1 MERDSRS
8 GTQGKGSLEELLR
21 ERVRAT
27 IEIIVEEELEEALG
41 AASSQRVG
49 EQRAGYRHG
58 HRSRTLST
66 SLGATTILMPRA
78 RIAGVDGQRHEWR
91 SEVIPR
97 YQRRTERVDEAILGV
112 YLSGTNTRRLRGA
125 LAPLLRGAPLSKDA
139 VSRLVGRLRED
150 FVAWGTR
157 DLGALKVRYLFLDG
171 WYPRVRIGRK
181 RVRVPVLVTL
191 GVGADGR
198 RVILDLR
205 LAGAESERAWRDA
218 VHSLVERKLGVP
230 VLAVI
235 DGNPGLAAAL
245 SAQWPKLALQ
255 RCTNH
260 KLWNLLAKAPAH
272 LREELAEDYRRMIY
286 AEGREAVTQARR
298 GFARKWKLRCQAV
311 YQSFEEAGDELFTF
325 TAFPP
330 TQWKALRT
338 TNALE
343 RINEEFRR
351 RTKTQA
357 SLPNE
362 EAVLLLLFG
371 LLRSGQITLRRLVGW
386 QELESV
392 SKSAEAA

>member
-8 GTQGKGSLEELLR
+8 AGDGKGSLEELLR
-21 ERVRAT
+21 ERIRGT
-27 IEIIVEEELEEALG
+27 IELIVEQELEEALG
-41 AASSQRVG
+41 AANSQRVG

-58 HRSRTLST
+58 HRGRTLST
-66 SLGATTILMPRA
+66 SLGATTIAMPRA
-78 RIAGVDGQRHEWR
+78 RTLDENGTRHEWR
-91 SEVIPR
+91 SQIIPR
-97 YQRRTERVDEAILGV
+97 YQRRTARVDEAILGV

-150 FVAWGTR
+150 FAAWAGR
-157 DLGALKVRYLFLDG
+157 ELHALKVRYLFLDG
-171 WYPRVRIGRK
+171 WYPRVRIGKK

-191 GVGADGR
+191 AVCANGHREIV
-198 RVILDLR
+198 DLR
-205 LAGAESERAWRDA
+205 LAGVESERAWLE
-218 VHSLVERKLGVP
+218 VVQSLAERKLGSP
-230 VLAVI
+230 MLAVI

-245 SAQWPKLALQ
+245 RSQWPALAIQ

-286 AEGREAVTQARR
+286 AEGREAVEQARR

-311 YQSFEEAGDELFTF
+311 YQSFEEAGDQLFTF
-325 TAFPP
+325 TAFPSS
-330 TQWKALRT
+330 QWKALRT

-357 SLPNE
+357 SLPSE
-362 EAVLLLLFG
+362 EAVLLLMFG
-371 LLRSGQITLRRLVGW
+371 LLRSGQIKLRRVVGW
-386 QELESV
+386 HELD
-392 SKSAEAA
+392 SASTTADAA

>member
-8 GTQGKGSLEELLR
+8 TGDGKGSLEELLR
-21 ERVRAT
+21 ERIRGT
-27 IEIIVEEELEEALG
+27 IELIVEQELEEALG
-41 AASSQRVG
+41 AANSARVG

-58 HRSRTLST
+58 HRGRTLST
-66 SLGATTILMPRA
+66 SLGATTIAMPRA
-78 RIAGVDGQRHEWR
+78 RTLDENGARHEWR
-91 SEVIPR
+91 SQIIPR
-97 YQRRTERVDEAILGV
+97 YQRRTARVDEAILGV

-150 FVAWGTR
+150 FAAWAGR
-157 DLGALKVRYLFLDG
+157 DLSELKVRYLFLDG
-171 WYPRVRIGRK
+171 WYPRVRIGKR

-191 GVGADGR
+191 AVCANGHREIV
-198 RVILDLR
+198 DLR
-205 LAGAESERAWRDA
+205 LAGVESERAWLEVVQA
-218 VHSLVERKLGVP
+218 LAARKLGAP
-230 VLAVI
+230 QLAVI

-245 SAQWPKLALQ
+245 RSQWPALAIQ

-260 KLWNLLAKAPAH
+260 KLWNLLAKAPAP

-286 AEGREAVTQARR
+286 AEGREAVEQARR

-311 YQSFEEAGDELFTF
+311 YQSFEEAGDQLFTF
-325 TAFPP
+325 TGFPLS
-330 TQWKALRT
+330 QWKALRT

-357 SLPNE
+357 SLPSE
-362 EAVLLLLFG
+362 EAVLLLMFG
-371 LLRSGQITLRRLVGW
+371 LLRSGQIRLRRVVGW
-386 QELESV
+386 YELD
-392 SKSAEAA
+392 SAATTAHAA

>member
-1 MERDSRS
+1 M
-8 GTQGKGSLEELLR
+8 R
-21 ERVRAT
+21 ERVRGT
-27 IEIIVEEELEEALG
+27 IEAIVDEELEEALG
-41 AASSQRVG
+41 AARSQRVG
-49 EQRAGYRHG
+49 PNRTGYRHG
-58 HRSRTLST
+58 KRARTLST
-66 SLGATTILMPRA
+66 SLGPSTIMMPRA
-78 RIAGVDGQRHEWR
+78 RIEDDDGRRREWR
-91 SEVIPR
+91 SAVIPR

-112 YLSGTNTRRLRGA
+112 YLSGANTRRLRGA

-150 FVAWGTR
+150 FAAWARR
-157 DLGALKVRYLFLDG
+157 DLGEVKVCYLFLDG
-171 WYPRVRIGRK
+171 WYPRVRIGKK

-191 GVGADGR
+191 GVCADGR

-205 LAGAESERAWRDA
+205 LAGVESERAWLDA
-218 VHSLVERKLGVP
+218 VHSLVARNLGAP

-245 SAQWPKLALQ
+245 KVQWPGLAIQ

-286 AEGREAVTQARR
+286 ADSREAVEQARR
-298 GFARKWKLRCQAV
+298 GFVRKWKLRCQAV
-311 YQSFEEAGDELFTF
+311 NASFEEAGDQLFTF
-325 TAFPP
+325 TAFPVA
-330 TQWKALRT
+330 QWKALRT

-371 LLRSGQITLRRLVGW
+371 LLRSGQVKLRRLVGW
-386 QELESV
+386 QNLTTISEHP
-392 SKSAEAA
+392 EAA

>member
-8 GTQGKGSLEELLR
+8 AGNGKGSLEELLR
-21 ERVRAT
+21 ERIRAS
-27 IEIIVEEELEEALG
+27 IELIVEQELEEALG
-41 AASSQRVG
+41 AANSARVG

-58 HRSRTLST
+58 HRGRTLST
-66 SLGATTILMPRA
+66 SLGATTIAMPRA
-78 RIAGVDGQRHEWR
+78 RTLDENGMRHEWR
-91 SEVIPR
+91 SQIIPR
-97 YQRRTERVDEAILGV
+97 YQRRTARVDEAILGV

-150 FVAWGTR
+150 FAAWAGR
-157 DLGALKVRYLFLDG
+157 DLGELKVRYLFLDG
-171 WYPRVRIGRK
+171 WYPRVRIGKK

-191 GVGADGR
+191 AVCANGHREIV
-198 RVILDLR
+198 DLR
-205 LAGAESERAWRDA
+205 LAGVESERAWLEVVQA
-218 VHSLVERKLGVP
+218 LAERKLGAP
-230 VLAVI
+230 QLAVI

-245 SAQWPKLALQ
+245 RSQWPALAIQ

-286 AEGREAVTQARR
+286 ADGREAVEQARC

-311 YQSFEEAGDELFTF
+311 YQSFEEAGDQLFTF
-325 TAFPP
+325 TAFPSS
-330 TQWKALRT
+330 QWKALRT

-357 SLPNE
+357 SLPSE
-362 EAVLLLLFG
+362 EAVLLLMFG
-371 LLRSGQITLRRLVGW
+371 LLRSGQIKLRRVVGW
-386 QELESV
+386 YELDSV
-392 SKSAEAA
+392 PTTADAA